1 MLSQIYILC
10 YFPSEVTF
18 KSQEIPYFLYCSQW
32 VQWNK
37 LNRKLTLL
45 MMTRF
50 DLPIYIRSINPTY
63 IFNLAAFTSVSFW
76 SLRSVL
82 RRDEINLKCIYF
94 ISDCKFFI
102 QLFCF
107 IETYK

>member
-18 KSQEIPYFLYCSQW
+18 KSQEIPYFLYCSKW
-32 VQWNK
+32 VEWNK

-63 IFNLAAFTSVSFW
+63 IFNLAAFTSVSF
-76 SLRSVL
+76 LGL
-82 RRDEINLKCIYF
+82 CIVR
-94 ISDCKFFI
+94 
-102 QLFCF
+102 
-107 IETYK
+107 